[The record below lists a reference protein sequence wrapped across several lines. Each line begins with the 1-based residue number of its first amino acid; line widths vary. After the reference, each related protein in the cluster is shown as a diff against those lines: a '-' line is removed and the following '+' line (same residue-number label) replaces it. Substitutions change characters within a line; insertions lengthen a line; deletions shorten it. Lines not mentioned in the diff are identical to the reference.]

1 MTMPPLVPQNA
12 TPDEGLTDR
21 LEDGLL
27 PLINVVFL
35 LLMFFLIL
43 GLIMQDSVP
52 PLPETAATDSERD
65 PRLDLV
71 IAADGSLQRKGAP
84 ISADQLREQ
93 LPEYDEARRLRVGA
107 HQDLAMSDLEA
118 RFRDLSEAGHPQVI
132 LLTDIEP

>member
-1 MTMPPLVPQNA
+1 MTLPSFLPPH
-12 TPDEGLTDR
+12 TRPDEGLTDR

-52 PLPETAATDSERD
+52 PLPQTAASATERN

-71 IAADGSLQRKGAP
+71 IAADGSLQHKGEP
-84 ISADQLREQ
+84 IRADQLGDR
-93 LPEYDEARRLRVGA
+93 LPEYDENRRLRVGA

-118 RFRDLSEAGHPQVI
+118 RFRDLSQAGHPEVI